1 MFNGFS
7 PATIDFMWNLRL
19 NNNKAWF
26 EAHKDE
32 FKRELQTPMKAL
44 GLEVFERFSTKYS
57 DYGFIHKLSRIYK
70 DARRIRDGEP
80 YRANL
85 WFSIEKP
92 LPEGAEWTGSPMF
105 WFELYPDEW
114 SCGLGYYAAKAQ
126 TMESFRARIEE
137 KPKEFGRLAALL
149 EKQDEFVLDGEEY
162 KRRKEPAAKLSPK
175 AAEWYN
181 KKNFCLIHKQK
192 NGKELYSRDL
202 TDRIVKGYEFLMPFY
217 DYFVAL

>member
-7 PATIDFMWNLRL
+7 EKTIDFMWNLRL
-19 NNNKAWF
+19 NNNKPWF

-32 FKRELQTPMKAL
+32 FVREFQTPMKTL
-44 GLEVFERFSTKYS
+44 GREVFERVTAKH
-57 DYGFIHKLSRIYK
+57 DRGFIHKLSRVYK

-92 LPEGAEWTGSPMF
+92 VPEGALWTGTPVF
-105 WFELYPDEW
+105 WFELCPDNW
-114 SCGLGYYAAKAQ
+114 SYGLGYYAARAQ
-126 TMESFRARIEE
+126 TMVNFRAMIDENPKRFEKLITMLEE
-137 KPKEFGRLAALL
+137 
-149 EKQDEFVLDGEEY
+149 QDEFVLEGDEY
-162 KRRKEPAAKLSPK
+162 ARRKEPSAKLSAK

-181 KKNFCLIHKQK
+181 KKTFCLIHKQK
-192 NGKELYSRDL
+192 NGKELYSADL

-217 DYFVAL
+217 DYFITL

>member
-19 NNNKAWF
+19 NNNKPWF

-32 FKRELQTPMKAL
+32 FICDFQAPMKVL
-44 GLEVFERFSTKYS
+44 GCEVFERVIAKN
-57 DYGFIHKLSRIYK
+57 DRGFIHKLSRIYK

-92 LPEGAEWTGSPMF
+92 LPEGVEWTGTPTF
-105 WFELYPDEW
+105 WFDLYPDGW
-114 SCGLGYYAAKAQ
+114 SYGMGYYAAKAE
-126 TMESFRARIEE
+126 TMANFRASIDKNPKKFE
-137 KPKEFGRLAALL
+137 KLIALL
-149 EKQDEFVLDGEEY
+149 EKQDEFVLDGDEY
-162 KRRKEPAAKLSPK
+162 KRRKEPTAKLSDK

-181 KKNFCLIHKQK
+181 KKSFCLIHQQ
-192 NGKELYSRDL
+192 GIGEELYSREFA
-202 TDRIVKGYEFLMPFY
+202 DRLVKGYEFLMPFY
-217 DYFVAL
+217 DYFLLL